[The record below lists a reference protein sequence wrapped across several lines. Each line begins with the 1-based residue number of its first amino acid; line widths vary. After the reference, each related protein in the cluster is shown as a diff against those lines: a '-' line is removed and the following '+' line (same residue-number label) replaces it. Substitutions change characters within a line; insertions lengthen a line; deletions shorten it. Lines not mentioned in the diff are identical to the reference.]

1 MSFKSIIQIF
11 ILITIFFIL
20 GVVYLEYFS
29 KEKITSS
36 QSIEADSA
44 MQKENIQRENKLSNN
59 KTKNENLNKNDKK
72 RAKLEKKKS
81 KEYSNLV
88 KEIEYITIDKN
99 GNNYKILAKEGIVD
113 KDSFNLLTLKKVK
126 GEITSNKR
134 SKITIEADQAE
145 YNSINLNTKFTKN
158 IILKYEN
165 KLIKCENLDINMDNN
180 QARAYTKL
188 IITDEKSTLKANII
202 IINLLTGKI
211 QINPL
216 GT

>member
-1 MSFKSIIQIF
+1 MFLRMI
-11 ILITIFFIL
+11 
-20 GVVYLEYFS
+20 
-29 KEKITSS
+29 
-36 QSIEADSA
+36 
-44 MQKENIQRENKLSNN
+44 RH
-59 KTKNENLNKNDKK
+59 
-72 RAKLEKKKS
+72 
-81 KEYSNLV
+81 
-88 KEIEYITIDKN
+88 
-99 GNNYKILAKEGIVD
+99 
-113 KDSFNLLTLKKVK
+113 
-126 GEITSNKR
+126 
-134 SKITIEADQAE
+134 
-145 YNSINLNTKFTKN
+145 TKN

>member
-1 MSFKSIIQIF
+1 M
-11 ILITIFFIL
+11 
-20 GVVYLEYFS
+20 
-29 KEKITSS
+29 
-36 QSIEADSA
+36 
-44 MQKENIQRENKLSNN
+44 
-59 KTKNENLNKNDKK
+59 TKNELNLK
-72 RAKLEKKKS
+72 KKKS

-216 GT
+216 DS

>member
-36 QSIEADSA
+36 HSIETDSA
-44 MQKENIQRENKLSNN
+44 MQKENIQIENKLSNN
-59 KTKNENLNKNDKK
+59 KTKNKNLNKNAKK

-165 KLIKCENLDINMDNN
+165 KLIKCENLDINIDNN

-216 GT
+216 DS